1 MKLLRVKRYCSQR
14 FGSSEKSARPM
25 ELSNETLS
33 RRNCIGRQTRLFS
46 QPKHSKVAVKTGL
59 GGTRRRVKFV
69 ELFSAPSARYHF
81 HRNFSINQCHV
92 LDRPKI
98 SHAPRRPSFAT
109 FLSNAAPLTT
119 RELGTRRI
127 LTLGT
132 SLPSRISTQQF
143 FSLVVPPCNCRNT
156 LADDGVGRSRWEVG
170 KLGNC
175 WLEKWP
181 DAKASFF
188 VHRHTSHCLESCFV
202 RWKNFFHRGR
212 RGNWKKSD
220 DESEKRLGLIG
231 REVDSVTTLTS
242 TRFMTLIPDDHAL
255 SAVS

>member
-1 MKLLRVKRYCSQR
+1 MKLLRVKRCSSQR

-33 RRNCIGRQTRLFS
+33 RRNCTGRQTRLFS

-59 GGTRRRVKFV
+59 GGTRRRVKFM

-98 SHAPRRPSFAT
+98 YHAPRRLSFAT

-119 RELGTRRI
+119 RELGTRRN

-143 FSLVVPPCNCRNT
+143 FSVVVP
-156 LADDGVGRSRWEVG
+156 S
-170 KLGNC
+170 
-175 WLEKWP
+175 
-181 DAKASFF
+181 
-188 VHRHTSHCLESCFV
+188 
-202 RWKNFFHRGR
+202 
-212 RGNWKKSD
+212 
-220 DESEKRLGLIG
+220 
-231 REVDSVTTLTS
+231 
-242 TRFMTLIPDDHAL
+242 
-255 SAVS
+255 